1 MYNNQ
6 DFKLKK
12 NVFNNQADSWPM
24 VFDDKNARNQ
34 WGWNPKYNLEK
45 LVKKMFEELSKS
57 KKNM

>member
-1 MYNNQ
+1 
-6 DFKLKK
+6 
-12 NVFNNQADSWPM
+12 M
-24 VFDDKNARNQ
+24 VFDDTNARNQ